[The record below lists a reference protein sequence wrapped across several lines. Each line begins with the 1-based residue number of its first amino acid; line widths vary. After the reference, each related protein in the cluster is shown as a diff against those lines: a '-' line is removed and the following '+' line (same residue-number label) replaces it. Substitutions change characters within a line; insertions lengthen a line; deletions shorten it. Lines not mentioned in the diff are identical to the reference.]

1 MSTPV
6 HNKPRLCY
14 NNNSFVMGTL
24 LPSDRLRDQVA
35 NEVGVG
41 ARAPIATFNIWYEAA
56 GLPIY
61 HSLPVG

>member
-1 MSTPV
+1 
-6 HNKPRLCY
+6 
-14 NNNSFVMGTL
+14 MGTL

-41 ARAPIATFNIWYEAA
+41 ARAPIAFNIWYEAA